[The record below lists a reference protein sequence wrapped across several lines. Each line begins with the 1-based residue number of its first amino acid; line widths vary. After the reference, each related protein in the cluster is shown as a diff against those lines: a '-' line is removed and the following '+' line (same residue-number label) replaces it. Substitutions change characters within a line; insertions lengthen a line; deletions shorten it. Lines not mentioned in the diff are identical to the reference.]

1 MDQDELNEIRRLMDY
16 LIVAIMVVVELGV
29 FASFTIG
36 YLLIWK

>member
-16 LIVAIMVVVELGV
+16 LVVAIMVMVELGV
-29 FASFTIG
+29 FALFTIG